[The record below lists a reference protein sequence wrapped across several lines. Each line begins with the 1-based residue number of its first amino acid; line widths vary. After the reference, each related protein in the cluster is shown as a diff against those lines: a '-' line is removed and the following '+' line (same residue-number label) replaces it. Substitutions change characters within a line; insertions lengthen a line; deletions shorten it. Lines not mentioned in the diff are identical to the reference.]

1 MQAEQRRHR
10 EFISR
15 IERERQLQLENY
27 SIKLQA
33 VELESASLRDEVS
46 RLREQLE
53 KVRVEKS
60 LLENSLDEARREAES
75 AHELER
81 QALSRSNEA
90 NHMLEAAREELASRV
105 EDQQK
110 MEELI
115 QEISHLRARNK
126 SMCSILIALILRGSF
141 WPFSMLR
148 KLKVSFE
155 IFNVFNLKC
164 IHF

>member
-10 EFISR
+10 EFACR
-15 IERERQLQLENY
+15 LERERQLQIENY

-46 RLREQLE
+46 RLREQLD
-53 KVRVEKS
+53 KVRAEKNR
-60 LLENSLDEARREAES
+60 LENSLDDARREAES

-110 MEELI
+110 LEELI
-115 QEISHLRARNK
+115 QEVSHLRARNK
-126 SMCSILIALILRGSF
+126 SEYS
-141 WPFSMLR
+141 
-148 KLKVSFE
+148 
-155 IFNVFNLKC
+155 KC
-164 IHF
+164 IPEHFTNLFYEFIFSVYQI